1 MMQGIKERLQ
11 QLRWELEQKYRPPE
25 MVINQLKSE
34 GKSMGQIEQ
43 EILNMNR
50 ILGVYDSIVTAL
62 RILGS

>member
-1 MMQGIKERLQ
+1 MMEEIRDRLQ
-11 QLRWELEQKYRPPE
+11 RLQWELEQKYQSPE
-25 MVINQLKSE
+25 TVINELKSE

-62 RILGS
+62 RILDS

>member
-1 MMQGIKERLQ
+1 MMEEIRDRLQ
-11 QLRWELEQKYRPPE
+11 RLQWELEQKYQSPE
-25 MVINQLKSE
+25 TVINQLKSE

-62 RILGS
+62 RILDS